1 MSVGKLKF
9 KGSFGEKQ
17 EKNEQKIRNK
27 VEREELAQDEQQF
40 LEKIQEKG
48 PAKRVV
54 IDKPL
59 QDGLGMIFTSG
70 TSVHGQDTQFLKQLE
85 AGDFLVI
92 LNEQTLEME
101 SREILTMLNQKSLL
115 IREAFGQDIPVF
127 KPYQFRK
134 KPTVEEM
141 KSLEDRLEE
150 KFAGVAKKIKKQ
162 KQTLEMRQKSGMWS
176 YKTDKMAVDGELSRE
191 DLVLMRSKQSRD
203 RHCWY

>member
-1 MSVGKLKF
+1 MSLGKLKL
-9 KGSFGEKQ
+9 KGQFGEKQ
-17 EKNEQKIRNK
+17 QRNELKIRNK
-27 VEREELAQDEQQF
+27 VEREELAQDEQLF

-54 IDKPL
+54 IEKPL
-59 QDGLGMIFTSG
+59 QDGMGMIFTSG

-85 AGDFLVI
+85 AGDFLVV

-115 IREAFGQDIPVF
+115 IREPFGQDIPVF

-141 KSLEDRLEE
+141 KM
-150 KFAGVAKKIKKQ
+150 AKKIQKQ

-176 YKTDKMAVDGELSRE
+176 YKTDKVAVDGGLSRE
-191 DLVLMRSKQSRD
+191 ELVLMRAKQSRD
-203 RHCWY
+203 RHCWH